1 MRLRKNMKRAAAAAL
16 ALSVALSAAAPAAL
30 AKDYYIDDGNITV
43 TVTEDGDTYVRVG
56 DAKDD
61 KDIGEK
67 DDTDVVIKG
76 GKNPD
81 KQTENKSDGSADED
95 TADEAEGQKPVVDA
109 EPGEPAEKTGTELV
123 VWPENVN
130 SGEAQKKDEPADAE
144 PKTPDTPDTPDTQK
158 PEGKTDAATL
168 EAPTGPK
175 PVEEAAGDDDDIMT
189 YEDNTA
195 STVTK
200 AVNEAVKNIIKIIN
214 NCTKKDTTV
223 TIEDVN
229 IDVSGGEY
237 GTGKAAMSVE
247 GAGDTTLKL
256 EGDNT
261 LKSGWGRAGVEKND
275 ETSSG
280 KLTIT
285 AEDTSSSLNA
295 YGGEQSAGIGGG
307 GYRQSTSK
315 LEIANGKIY
324 AEGGLRAAGIG
335 GGSIGGN
342 GEVTIS
348 GGEVTAYGS
357 GGGAGIGGGNN
368 EGSGKVTIKNGK
380 VTAMANGH
388 AAAIG
393 GGNMGSGDV
402 TILDGTVTAIPAKN
416 GYSNVTGIGGGTDS
430 KKKST
435 VRILGGVVDA
445 VGSGFGSGIGGGYG
459 DTQVAEVEI
468 GGGAQVTAKGGSGGS
483 SFGAGAAIGTGG
495 GAKGKAGKELDVNT
509 SGGATVTRIDSK
521 LSAGHVHEWTLVSST
536 PAAVGQQGKKV
547 YECSSC
553 GSTRT
558 EYEPALPAPVEEQNG
573 RNAYAALTVEGAA
586 YEMHQESTRCIV
598 TADSDTATLFGC
610 LGNLAELKAQGV
622 DTLVFR
628 TKSRETALDIDTML
642 SLGAED
648 TLFTLTHSGSS
659 ATLTVGGADHSELIH

>member
-30 AKDYYIDDGNITV
+30 AKDYYIGDGDITV

-56 DAKDD
+56 EAKDKD
-61 KDIGEK
+61 DIGEK

-76 GKNPD
+76 GTDP
-81 KQTENKSDGSADED
+81 NKPAETNSDGSADEV
-95 TADEAEGQKPVVDA
+95 EKQKPVVDA
-109 EPGEPAEKTGTELV
+109 EPGEPAEETGTELV

-130 SGEAQKKDEPADAE
+130 SGEDQKKDGPEPAE
-144 PKTPDTPDTPDTQK
+144 EEQKTPETPDTQK

-168 EAPTGPK
+168 EASTEQK
-175 PVEEAAGDDDDIMT
+175 PAEEAAEDEDDDEDVMT
-189 YEDNTA
+189 FEANTA

-200 AVNEAVKNIIKIIN
+200 TVNEAVKNIIKIIN

-223 TIEDVN
+223 TLEDVN
-229 IDVSGGEY
+229 IDGSR
-237 GTGKAAMSVE
+237 KNNAAMEVR

-261 LKSGWGRAGVEKND
+261 LRGGHSCAGLEKDD
-275 ETSSG
+275 EYSTG

-285 AEDTSSSLNA
+285 AEDTSASLKA
-295 YGGEQSAGIGGG
+295 YGGANSAGIGGG
-307 GYRQSTSK
+307 SYDSTSK

-324 AEGGLRAAGIG
+324 AESGFNMGAGIG
-335 GGSIGGN
+335 GGMYGK

-348 GGEVTAYGS
+348 GGDVTAH
-357 GGGAGIGGGNN
+357 GGHTAAGIGGGFR
-368 EGSGKVTIKNGK
+368 
-380 VTAMANGH
+380 
-388 AAAIG
+388 
-393 GGNMGSGDV
+393 GSGDV
-402 TILDGTVTAIPAKN
+402 TILGGTVTAIPAEGSN
-416 GYSNVTGIGGGTDS
+416 SNVTGIGGGFGCDE
-430 KKKST
+430 KST

-445 VGSGFGSGIGGGYG
+445 VGNGCGSGIGGGEG
-459 DTQVAEVEI
+459 DVEVEI
-468 GGGAQVTAKGGSGGS
+468 GGGAQVTAKGGLGDNEFNRGP
-483 SFGAGAAIGTGG
+483 GAAIGTNGDVG
-495 GAKGKAGKELDVNT
+495 GKAGKELDVNV
-509 SGGATVTRIDSK
+509 SGECTVTRIDSNLPADCAHK
-521 LSAGHVHEWTLVSST
+521 WTLVSST
-536 PAAVGQQGKKV
+536 PAPVGQLGEKV

-558 EYEPALPAPVEEQNG
+558 VYKFVLPEPAPVEEQNG
-573 RNAYAALTVEGAA
+573 RIVLTVIGAP
-586 YEMHQESTRCIV
+586 YEMHQESTRYIV
-598 TADSDTATLFGC
+598 TADSDTATLFGS

-628 TKSRETALDIDTML
+628 TKSRETALDIDAML

>member
-1 MRLRKNMKRAAAAAL
+1 MKRAAAAAL

-144 PKTPDTPDTPDTQK
+144 PKTPDTPDTQK
-158 PEGKTDAATL
+158 PEGKTDDDTL

-175 PVEEAAGDDDDIMT
+175 PVEEAADDDDDIMT

-229 IDVSGGEY
+229 IDVSKD
-237 GTGKAAMSVE
+237 GKAAMAVQ
-247 GAGDTTLKL
+247 GKGDTTVKLK
-256 EGDNT
+256 GDNT
-261 LKSGWGRAGVEKND
+261 LKSGNSHAGVEKND
-275 ETSSG
+275 STSNG

-285 AEDTSSSLNA
+285 ADSTQDSLVASGGSNAAGIGSSGGKQGTSKLAIEGGTITATGGLYGAGIGGGWSGKAEVTITGNA
-295 YGGEQSAGIGGG
+295 VIKKAQGNYNGAGIGGG
-307 GYRQSTSK
+307 GAKGT
-315 LEIANGKIY
+315 
-324 AEGGLRAAGIG
+324 
-335 GGSIGGN
+335 
-342 GEVTIS
+342 VTIS
-348 GGEVTAYGS
+348 GNAVIENAIGGMCER
-357 GGGAGIGGGNN
+357 GGAGIGGGGWN
-368 EGSGKVTIKNGK
+368 V
-380 VTAMANGH
+380 
-388 AAAIG
+388 
-393 GGNMGSGDV
+393 GDV
-402 TILDGTVTAIPAKN
+402 TISENAKVN
-416 GYSNVTGIGGGTDS
+416 AEGGCASAGIGGGFAA
-430 KKKST
+430 KGIVK
-435 VRILGGVVDA
+435 ILGN
-445 VGSGFGSGIGGGYG
+445 
-459 DTQVAEVEI
+459 
-468 GGGAQVTAKGGSGGS
+468 AQVTAKGGKQSGL
-483 SFGAGAAIGTGG
+483 FKAGAAIGSGALYKGAGGDQNLTEGEELELDFSEMTGG
-495 GAKGKAGKELDVNT
+495 
-509 SGGATVTRIDSK
+509 SVTRIDGKTESEHIHDWQETNRVAATQD
-521 LSAGHVHEWTLVSST
+521 SAGEVEYFCK
-536 PAAVGQQGKKV
+536 G
-547 YECSSC
+547 C
-553 GSTRT
+553 GSTSVKI
-558 EYEPALPAPVEEQNG
+558 LPIMQPEAEENSSDTVVVLTITGAP
-573 RNAYAALTVEGAA
+573 T
-586 YEMHQESTRCIV
+586 YEMHQESTRYIV

-628 TKSRETALDIDTML
+628 TESRETALDIDTML
-642 SLGAED
+642 SLGTED
-648 TLFTLTHSGSS
+648 TIFTLTHSGSS

>member
-76 GKNPD
+76 GENPD
-81 KQTENKSDGSADED
+81 KTAGNNSDGPADKD

-130 SGEAQKKDEPADAE
+130 SGEAQKKDGPEPAEEE
-144 PKTPDTPDTPDTQK
+144 PKTPDTQK

-168 EAPTGPK
+168 EASTEQK
-175 PVEEAAGDDDDIMT
+175 PVEKAAEDEDDDKDVMT
-189 YEDNTA
+189 FEDNTA
-195 STVTK
+195 NTVTK

-295 YGGEQSAGIGGG
+295 VGGQEAAGIGGG

-324 AEGGLRAAGIG
+324 AEGGSRGAGIG
-335 GGSIGGN
+335 GGSTGGN

-357 GGGAGIGGGNN
+357 YGGAGIGGGSN

-380 VTAMANGH
+380 VTAKTSAW

-393 GGNMGSGDV
+393 GGTLGSGDV
-402 TILDGTVTAIPAKN
+402 TILDGTVNATPVDN
-416 GYSNVTGIGGGTDS
+416 RNDNSVTGIGGGPDSTD
-430 KKKST
+430 KST
-435 VRILGGVVDA
+435 VRILGGVINA
-445 VGSGFGSGIGGGYG
+445 VGKGYGSGIGGGHG
-459 DTQVAEVEI
+459 DAQAAEVEI
-468 GGGAQVTAKGGSGGS
+468 GGGAQVTAKGGSGYAS
-483 SFGAGAAIGTGG
+483 LGAGAAIGTGG
-495 GAKGKAGKELDVNT
+495 GVRGKAGKELDVNT
-509 SGGATVTRIDSK
+509 SGECTVTRIDSNLPADCAHK
-521 LSAGHVHEWTLVSST
+521 WTLVSST
-536 PAAVGQQGKKV
+536 PAPVGQQGKKV
-547 YECSSC
+547 YECSC

-586 YEMHQESTRCIV
+586 YEMHQESARYIV

-628 TKSRETALDIDTML
+628 TKSRETALDIDAML

>member
-30 AKDYYIDDGNITV
+30 AKEYDISKGDITV
-43 TVTEDGDTYVRVG
+43 TVTKDGDTYVRVG
-56 DAKDD
+56 EAKDKD
-61 KDIGEK
+61 DIGEK

-76 GKNPD
+76 GENPG
-81 KQTENKSDGSADED
+81 KQTENNSDGS
-95 TADEAEGQKPVVDA
+95 ADEAEGQKPVVDA
-109 EPGEPAEKTGTELV
+109 EPGEPAEETGTELI
-123 VWPENVN
+123 VWPENAE
-130 SGEAQKKDEPADAE
+130 SGEAQEKDDLEPEEGE
-144 PKTPDTPDTPDTQK
+144 PKTPDTQK
-158 PEGKTDAATL
+158 PEGETDAATL

-175 PVEEAAGDDDDIMT
+175 PVEKAAEDDEDDEDIMT
-189 YEDNTA
+189 YEANTA
-195 STVTK
+195 STVTN
-200 AVNEAVKNIIKIIN
+200 AVNKAVKNIIKIIN

-295 YGGEQSAGIGGG
+295 VGGQEAAGIGGG

-324 AEGGLRAAGIG
+324 AEGGSRGAGIG
-335 GGSIGGN
+335 GGSTGGN

-357 GGGAGIGGGNN
+357 YGGAGIGGGSN

-380 VTAMANGH
+380 VTAKTSAW

-393 GGNMGSGDV
+393 GGTLGSGDV
-402 TILDGTVTAIPAKN
+402 TILDGTVNATPVDN
-416 GYSNVTGIGGGTDS
+416 RNDNSVTGIGGGPDSTD
-430 KKKST
+430 KST
-435 VRILGGVVDA
+435 VRILGGVINA
-445 VGSGFGSGIGGGYG
+445 VGKGYGSGIGGGHG
-459 DTQVAEVEI
+459 DAQAAEVEI
-468 GGGAQVTAKGGSGGS
+468 GGGAQVTAKGGSGYAS
-483 SFGAGAAIGTGG
+483 LGAGAAIGTGG
-495 GAKGKAGKELDVNT
+495 GVRGKAGKELDVNT
-509 SGGATVTRIDSK
+509 SGECTVTRIDSNLPADCAHK
-521 LSAGHVHEWTLVSST
+521 WTLVSST
-536 PAAVGQQGKKV
+536 PAPVGQQGKKV
-547 YECSSC
+547 YECSC

-586 YEMHQESTRCIV
+586 YEMHQESARYIV

-628 TKSRETALDIDTML
+628 TKSRETALDIDAML

>member
-30 AKDYYIDDGNITV
+30 AKDYYIDDGDITV

-109 EPGEPAEKTGTELV
+109 EPGKPAEETGTELV

-130 SGEAQKKDEPADAE
+130 SGETQEKDGPEPAE
-144 PKTPDTPDTPDTQK
+144 EEQKTPDTQK
-158 PEGKTDAATL
+158 PEGKTDAANL
-168 EAPTGPK
+168 EASTEQK
-175 PVEEAAGDDDDIMT
+175 PVEKAAEDEDDDKDIMT
-189 YEDNTA
+189 FEANTA
-195 STVTK
+195 GTVTK
-200 AVNEAVKNIIKIIN
+200 AVNEAVKHIIMIMN

-223 TIEDVN
+223 TIKGVN
-229 IDVSGGEY
+229 INVSEKIQPAMIVGGE
-237 GTGKAAMSVE
+237 
-247 GAGDTTLKL
+247 GDTTLKL
-256 EGDNT
+256 KGDNT
-261 LKSGWGRAGVEKND
+261 LRGGLTSAGLEKD
-275 ETSSG
+275 DALSTG

-285 AEDTSSSLNA
+285 AEDTSASLNA
-295 YGGEQSAGIGGG
+295 YGGNFAAGIGGG
-307 GYRQSTSK
+307 MNQSTSK
-315 LEIANGKIY
+315 LEIANGKIH
-324 AEGGLRAAGIG
+324 AVGGANSGAGIG
-335 GGSIGGN
+335 GGGNGN

-348 GGEVTAYGS
+348 GGEVTAQ
-357 GGGAGIGGGNN
+357 GGLYAAGIGGGNG
-368 EGSGKVTIKNGK
+368 GSGKVTIKNGK
-380 VTAMANGH
+380 VTAKAVSY

-393 GGNMGSGDV
+393 GGSRGSGDV
-402 TILDGTVTAIPAKN
+402 TILDGTVNATPVTN
-416 GYSNVTGIGGGTDS
+416 NSLVTGIGSAPNST
-430 KKKST
+430 KKST

-445 VGSGFGSGIGGGYG
+445 VGGGYGSGIGGGKG
-459 DTQVAEVEI
+459 DAEVEI
-468 GGGAQVTAKGGSGGS
+468 GGGAQVTAKGGSGKGNN
-483 SFGAGAAIGTGG
+483 GAGAAIGTSGDEG
-495 GAKGKAGKELDVNT
+495 GKAGKELDVNT
-509 SGGATVTRIDSK
+509 SGAGTVTRVDSNS
-521 LSAGHVHEWTLVSST
+521 SAGHVHEWTLVSST
-536 PAAVGQQGKKV
+536 PAAVGQQGEKK

-558 EYEPALPAPVEEQNG
+558 EYEPALPAPVEEEQNG
-573 RNAYAALTVEGAA
+573 RIVLRVIDAP
-586 YEMHQESTRCIV
+586 YEMHQESTSYIV

-610 LGNLAELKAQGV
+610 LGNLADLKAQGV

-642 SLGAED
+642 SLGTED
-648 TLFTLTHSGSS
+648 TIFTLTHSGSS
-659 ATLTVGGADHSELIH
+659 ATLTVGGADHNELIH

>member
-1 MRLRKNMKRAAAAAL
+1 MKRAAAAAL
-16 ALSVALSAAAPAAL
+16 ALSMALSAAAPAAL
-30 AKDYYIDDGNITV
+30 AKDYYIENGDITV
-43 TVTEDGDTYVRVG
+43 TVTEEGDTYVRVG
-56 DAKDD
+56 EATAKDD
-61 KDIGEK
+61 IGVK

-76 GKNPD
+76 GTDP
-81 KQTENKSDGSADED
+81 NKPAETNSDGSADEV
-95 TADEAEGQKPVVDA
+95 EKQKPVVDA
-109 EPGEPAEKTGTELV
+109 EPGEPAENTGTELI
-123 VWPENVN
+123 VWPEDAK
-130 SGEAQKKDEPADAE
+130 SGEAQEKDDPEPEEGE
-144 PKTPDTPDTPDTQK
+144 PKTPDTQ
-158 PEGKTDAATL
+158 
-168 EAPTGPK
+168 K
-175 PVEEAAGDDDDIMT
+175 PVEEAAEDDDDDEDVMT

-195 STVTK
+195 DTVTN
-200 AVNEAVKNIIKIIN
+200 AVNKAVKNIIKIIN

-247 GAGDTTLKL
+247 GAGNTTLKL

-295 YGGEQSAGIGGG
+295 YGGQEAAGIGGG

-324 AEGGLRAAGIG
+324 AESGFNMGAGIG

-348 GGEVTAYGS
+348 GGEVTAYAS
-357 GGGAGIGGGNN
+357 GGG
-368 EGSGKVTIKNGK
+368 V
-380 VTAMANGH
+380 
-388 AAAIG
+388 
-393 GGNMGSGDV
+393 
-402 TILDGTVTAIPAKN
+402 
-416 GYSNVTGIGGGTDS
+416 GIGGGTDS
-430 KKKST
+430 TKKST
-435 VRILGGVVDA
+435 VRILGGVINA
-445 VGSGFGSGIGGGYG
+445 VGCGYGSGIGGGHG

-468 GGGAQVTAKGGSGGS
+468 GGGAQVTAKGGSGYAS
-483 SFGAGAAIGTGG
+483 LGAGAAIGTGG
-495 GAKGKAGKELDVNT
+495 GVRGKAGKELDVNT
-509 SGGATVTRIDSK
+509 SGGGTVTRIDSK
-521 LSAGHVHEWTLVSST
+521 LSAGHKHEWTLVSST
-536 PAAVGQQGKKV
+536 PAAVGQMGEKV

-558 EYEPALPAPVEEQNG
+558 EYEPALPAPAPVEEQNS

-586 YEMHQESTRCIV
+586 YEMHQESTRYIV

-610 LGNLAELKAQGV
+610 LGNLAELKAQGA

-628 TKSRETALDIDTML
+628 TKSRETALDIDAML

-659 ATLTVGGADHSELIH
+659 ATLTVGGADHNELIH